1 MLNISTRVR
10 LGLNALIIT
19 SAALLFSACSQKKE
33 TVQEY
38 NKPALY
44 WYNKMAKEIAFGD
57 IDAADDTYTSLQSEH
72 KNSPLIATSLQI
84 LANAHIEEEQYLL
97 ANYYL
102 DEYIKRFALS
112 KNIDYIRYLKIKA
125 NYSSLAANFREQNLI
140 SKTIEESNEFITKF
154 QQSPYLPLVETINAR
169 LYMAKASLD
178 KEIADLYR
186 RIGKDKA
193 SEIYNDKVKKNWTH
207 KDEIEPV
214 DVPWYRDIFENY

>member
-1 MLNISTRVR
+1 MINLSTTVR
-10 LGLNALIIT
+10 FGFNALLIG
-19 SAALLFSACSQKKE
+19 SAALVFTACSQKKE

-38 NKPALY
+38 NKPATY

-84 LANAHIEEEQYLL
+84 LANAHIDEEQYLL

-125 NYSSLAANFREQNLI
+125 NYMSLSANLREQDLI
-140 SKTIEESNEFITKF
+140 RKTIKESNEFIKKF
-154 QQSPYLPLVETINAR
+154 NTSPYLPLVETINAR

-178 KEIADLYR
+178 KEIADLYK
-186 RIGKDKA
+186 RIGKPQA
-193 SEIYNDKVKKNWTH
+193 AEIYNEKVKSNWT
-207 KDEIEPV
+207 KGDEIQPAIT
-214 DVPWYRDIFENY
+214 PWYRDIFENY